1 MTYSATADENDTYA
15 FDVVVTYSCFV
26 GFSLV
31 GDNTRT
37 CTGDGSSTTGA
48 FSGIDPTCE
57 RELHQHVLF

>member
-48 FSGIDPTCE
+48 FSGIDSTCE